1 MPPAEGGGMEITMKL
16 PNGYGSITKLP
27 GNRRKPYA
35 VRISYWDTTPGQAPK
50 RKQKYLAYF
59 ANQKSA
65 IAYLADY
72 NNGGVVPEHQKYTDI
87 PTFAELFYKWKKYRN
102 SLKNAPAESSW
113 KNYHIAF
120 DMFAPIH
127 DKKVI
132 SIRVQDLQ
140 DCITAQSNKSKTTIG
155 NMRAVVRGMWN
166 YAMMNEYV
174 EKDIT
179 KFLVF
184 EFTQSSTPIHTRF
197 SDKEIQALWDAL
209 GIVNNVDIILIYI
222 YTGVRPAELLEIRS
236 KDVHLDEKYMIGGM
250 KTEAGKNRII
260 PLHDAILPFIKQ
272 HLDQNREYLITN
284 KYGNHY
290 TRAVYHN
297 SNWNTVMKRM
307 NMNHAPH
314 DTRYTFASLA
324 DQMQMNEICKKIIMG
339 HSLANKEGTA
349 FKTGGTA
356 GDVTIDVYT
365 EKTLPQLLEEVN
377 KLPTNIEI
385 ED

>member
-1 MPPAEGGGMEITMKL
+1 MKL
-16 PNGYGSITKLP
+16 PNGYGSIVKLP
-27 GNRRKPYA
+27 GKRRRPYA
-35 VRISYWDTTPGQAPK
+35 VKVSVWENEPGKPPK

-72 NNGGVVPEHQKYTDI
+72 NNGCVVPEHQKYTDV
-87 PTFAELFYKWKKYRN
+87 PTFSELFYKWKKYRN
-102 SLKNAPAESSW
+102 SLKNAPADSSW
-113 KNYHIAF
+113 KNYQIAF

-127 DKKVI
+127 HKKVI

-155 NMRAVVRGMWN
+155 NMRAVVRGMWS

-179 KFLVF
+179 QYLVF
-184 EFTQSSTPIHTRF
+184 EFTKSATPIHTRF
-197 SDKEIQALWDAL
+197 SDREIQALWDAL
-209 GIVNNVDIILIYI
+209 GVVNNVDIILIYI

-236 KDVHLDEKYMIGGM
+236 KDVHLNEKYMVGGM

-260 PLHDAILPFIKQ
+260 PLHDAIIPFIEK
-272 HLDQNREYLITN
+272 HLAQNREYLITN

-297 SNWNTVMKRM
+297 SNWNTVMGRM
-307 NMNHAPH
+307 NLNHAPH
-314 DTRYTFASLA
+314 DTRYTFAALA
-324 DQMQMNEICKKIIMG
+324 DQVGMNEICKKIIMG

-356 GDVTIDVYT
+356 GDVTVDVYT

-377 KLPTNIEI
+377 KLPTHFEI
-385 ED
+385 DN